1 MEFPIQLV
9 VFTAPSVLY
18 MVVRRF
24 RAAGWKDIFSK
35 LGWSAGKPRD
45 YLLSLAVTA
54 LTGVFGWLAFQF
66 IPAYVLE
73 DPNINLSG
81 YAGYSLSPAS
91 FVIILLREG
100 FYIALGEEI
109 FFRGLLGGWLI
120 RRLGFV
126 AGNTLQAVIFLL
138 PHLLLL
144 WVSLRLWPILIVQA
158 IAGWL
163 MGWLRHRSGSILPG
177 WLAHTLINT
186 LSALSTLR

>member
-9 VFTAPSVLY
+9 VLTSPSVLY

-24 RAAGWKDIFSK
+24 RAAPWKEIFTN
-35 LGWSAGKPRD
+35 LGWRSARLRD
-45 YLLSLAVTA
+45 FLLSLGVTA

-81 YAGYSLSPAS
+81 YAGYSLSLAS

-100 FYIALGEEI
+100 FYVALGEEI
-109 FFRGLLGGWLI
+109 FFRGLLGGWLV
-120 RRLGFV
+120 RRLGFLV
-126 AGNTLQAVIFLL
+126 GNTIQAAIFLL

-144 WVSLRLWPILIVQA
+144 LVSLRLWPILIVQA
-158 IAGWL
+158 VAGWL
-163 MGWLRHRSGSILPG
+163 MGWLRCRSGSILPG
-177 WLAHTLINT
+177 WLAHALINT
-186 LSALSTLR
+186 LSALSILR